1 MRILL
6 LAPQPFYED
15 RGTPIAVA
23 LVLKVLSERGT
34 PVDVVTYHEGR
45 DVDLEHVTLHRI
57 PRLPLVHGIRPGFSW
72 KKLVCDVFVL
82 LAALRLAA
90 SRRYDLIHAVEEAVF
105 IALLLK
111 WIFRIPYVYDMD
123 SSLAQQLTE
132 RLPRLRPAMTILA
145 ACERLA
151 LRHAAAVV
159 PVCEA
164 LAAVAQRGHAR
175 KVVLLPDVSLL
186 DGATDEL
193 GRPAGD
199 RHAV

>member
-23 LVLKVLSERGT
+23 LVLKVLSQRGAL
-34 PVDVVTYHEGR
+34 VDVVTYHEGR
-45 DVDLEHVTLHRI
+45 DVDLEHVSLHRI
-57 PRLPLVHGIRPGFSW
+57 PHVPFVHGIRPGFSW
-72 KKLVCDVFVL
+72 KKLVCDVFML
-82 LAALRLAA
+82 LVAVRLAA
-90 SRRYDLIHAVEEAVF
+90 RRRYDLIHAVEEAVF

-111 WIFRIPYVYDMD
+111 WLFGIPYVYDMD

-132 RLPRLRPAMTILA
+132 RMPLLRPARPALA

-151 LRHAAAVV
+151 LWQATAVV

-164 LAAVAQRGHAR
+164 LALLARRGHAR
-175 KVVLLPDVSLL
+175 KIVLLPDVSLL
-186 DGATDEL
+186 DGAVDGL
-193 GRPAGD
+193 
-199 RHAV
+199 RHPHR

>member
-1 MRILL
+1 MKILL
-6 LAPQPFYED
+6 LAPHPFFQN
-15 RGTPIAVA
+15 RGTPIAVRA
-23 LVLKVLSERGT
+23 LAEVLGEAGHRVDLLAYAEGD
-34 PVDVVTYHEGR
+34 DVVLPGVR
-45 DVDLEHVTLHRI
+45 LLRI
-57 PRLPLVHGIRPGFSW
+57 PRLPGLSGIRPGFSF
-72 KKLVCDVFVL
+72 KKLVADGL
-82 LAALRLAA
+82 MAA
-90 SRRYDLIHAVEEAVF
+90 SILPLVHRQRYDLVHAVEESAYLARALKAVY
-105 IALLLK
+105 
-111 WIFRIPYVYDMD
+111 RIPYVYDMD

-186 DGATDEL
+186 DGATDGL